1 MQKLLQEK
9 AQAEINVT
17 PVYKTLN
24 EWGPDH
30 AKHFQVG
37 VYLGDNL
44 IAEGEGTSKR
54 LAEQEA
60 AKKALEDF
68 ERIFSK
74 RDVPE
79 DLMIYHFENPVNII
93 DAMRKINFVQSN
105 SEGKRLISQGGVYI
119 NQERINNI
127 DCILEKGEYLLKVGK
142 RKFAKLTVEGKNK

>member
-1 MQKLLQEK
+1 MIQYRDRQRQKAFIGAIIGAAASIAGGIIKGNKQKKAQEK

-60 AKKALEDF
+60 AKKALEGW
-68 ERIFSK
+68 
-74 RDVPE
+74 
-79 DLMIYHFENPVNII
+79 
-93 DAMRKINFVQSN
+93 QS
-105 SEGKRLISQGGVYI
+105 
-119 NQERINNI
+119 
-127 DCILEKGEYLLKVGK
+127 LEESTKQKK
-142 RKFAKLTVEGKNK
+142 D